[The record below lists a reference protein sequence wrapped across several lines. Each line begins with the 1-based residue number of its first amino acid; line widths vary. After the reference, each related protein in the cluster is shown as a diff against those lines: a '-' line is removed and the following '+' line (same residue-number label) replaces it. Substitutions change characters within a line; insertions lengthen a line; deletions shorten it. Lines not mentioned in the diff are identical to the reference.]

1 MKRKGYDMVRYDN
14 LFVVLMGMGVVFFG
28 LICII
33 LLTMAMGKVLQPRK
47 ELTAVKEAAK
57 GKASLPETA
66 GTDMLA
72 KGSGSG
78 IRPEILAII
87 TSVLAGEMGVAPFE
101 MNIIDIKRV

>member
-57 GKASLPETA
+57 GNA
-66 GTDMLA
+66 G
-72 KGSGSG
+72 KG
-78 IRPEILAII
+78 IRQRHP
-87 TSVLAGEMGVAPFE
+87 AGDPGDHHFGTGRRDGCSPF
-101 MNIIDIKRV
+101 